1 METQT
6 EENTEKEDEEE
17 KDTETVGTTF
27 VKFFSYP

>member
-6 EENTEKEDEEE
+6 EGNTEKEDEEE

-27 VKFFSYP
+27 LRLFSHP